1 MQHDGLSAKRLW
13 HCYADDEGEAER
25 CRPAQE
31 VSGEILAFVGWRAG
45 AILIYHRT
53 AMTKPAAPGTP
64 KIDMIP
70 PEFRSNSIDMRRCR
84 TLSESG
90 TAAQ

>member
-1 MQHDGLSAKRLW
+1 
-13 HCYADDEGEAER
+13 
-25 CRPAQE
+25 
-31 VSGEILAFVGWRAG
+31 
-45 AILIYHRT
+45 
-53 AMTKPAAPGTP
+53 MTKPAAPGGP